1 MKVKFFNIDYE
12 FESSPKY
19 QRQYIIENSVCAWG
33 SDYAKIYNDEIE
45 YLNTIRE
52 IIIDYDDDSF
62 DPLDI
67 DFTSNLISDLTNETG
82 EYILDFDYEIL
93 AD

>member
-12 FESSPKY
+12 FESSPNY
-19 QRQYIIENSVCAWG
+19 QEQYIIENSVCAWG
-33 SDYAKIYNDEIE
+33 TDHAKIHNDEIE